1 MKLQESFILSQMILS
16 ITLRI
21 AEGWVCW
28 WPTCVLCQ
36 HWLGLFQTSS
46 TSLPKTFHNN
56 KEWVGFSWQRGN
68 IRVWTSGCQNCWAP
82 TERRFQSKERKKE
95 RKKFRLHENVWPA
108 EKTFVLF
115 CFVFK
120 YARSVSTPVWM
131 IIELKQRV
139 GTVILFCNPVLL
151 E

>member
-1 MKLQESFILSQMILS
+1 MKLQESFILSQMISS

-21 AEGWVCW
+21 SEGWMCW

-46 TSLPKTFHNN
+46 TSLPNTFHNN

-68 IRVWTSGCQNCWAP
+68 IGVRTSGCQNCWAP
-82 TERRFQSKERKKE
+82 TERRFQSKERKKG
-95 RKKFRLHENVWPA
+95 RNSGCM
-108 EKTFVLF
+108 KTFDQQKRHLC

-120 YARSVSTPVWM
+120 CARFVSTPVWM

-139 GTVILFCNPVLL
+139 RTVILFCNPVLL
-151 E
+151 D

>member
-1 MKLQESFILSQMILS
+1 MLKVECADDQHVCCANIDLAYFKL
-16 ITLRI
+16 R
-21 AEGWVCW
+21 AR
-28 WPTCVLCQ
+28 LCQ
-36 HWLGLFQTSS
+36 RHFTTTRS
-46 TSLPKTFHNN
+46 
-56 KEWVGFSWQRGN
+56 EWVFLGREETSEFGPADAKTVELQQNAGFSL
-68 IRVWTSGCQNCWAP
+68 
-82 TERRFQSKERKKE
+82 KKE
-95 RKKFRLHENVWPA
+95 RKKGRDSGFM
-108 EKTFVLF
+108 KTFDQQKRHLC

>member
-1 MKLQESFILSQMILS
+1 MKLQESFILSQMISS

-82 TERRFQSKERKKE
+82 TERRFQSKERKKG
-95 RKKFRLHENVWPA
+95 RDSGFM
-108 EKTFVLF
+108 KTFDQQKRHLC